1 MIQSI
6 YRSLGQS
13 FSAEAS
19 PLEFTQPHLI
29 GFNTPLADSLGL
41 SLSAP
46 PEKVFSGQTL
56 LPGSDP
62 IAQAYAG
69 HQFGN
74 FVPQLGDGRAM
85 LLGEIRLPDGSLRDI
100 QLKGAGPTRFSR
112 RGDGRAAL
120 GPVLREYLVSEALH
134 ALSIPT
140 TRALAAVATGDLVFR
155 ETPLPGAILTR
166 IAKSHIRIGTFEYF
180 AARGD
185 TNSLAT
191 LADHVIERHHPH
203 CAQHQGPDRYLALLE
218 AVCARQALLIADWM
232 RIGFIHGVMN
242 TDNMTVSGE
251 TLDFGPCAFL
261 DEYHPKKTFS
271 YIDTNGRYAFSN
283 QPSIAQWN
291 LSRFAECLLPLCSKN
306 PADAVPAATRS
317 LDAFTKTYQSAS
329 QTHRDSKLGLPAGH
343 PNAAPLFT
351 RLLELMHQNGADF
364 TRTFHALTQEASPPP
379 SEETPGDKDSLLS
392 EIGDTPESQQWHRD
406 WKAAVQSEPVSA
418 AERHAA
424 MRLANP
430 FIIPRNHLIE
440 SVIRSA
446 EDLGDFAPFHR
457 LHAALQTP
465 FAVDEKTAP
474 FASAPSPDQRVRNTF
489 CGT

>member
-1 MIQSI
+1 LVQNV
-6 YRSLGQS
+6 YQSLGPN

-19 PLEFTQPHLI
+19 AVRFPNASIIAL
-29 GFNTPLADSLGL
+29 NTDLLTHLGL
-41 SLSAP
+41 TLTAH
-46 PEKVFSGQTL
+46 PEQIFSGQIL
-56 LPGSDP
+56 LPGSRP

-85 LLGEIRLPDGSLRDI
+85 LLGEIGCPDGALRDI
-100 QLKGAGPTRFSR
+100 HLKGAGPTQFSR

-134 ALSIPT
+134 ALGLPT
-140 TRALAAVATGDLVFR
+140 TRALAAVASGDRIHR

-185 TNSLAT
+185 TTSLAA
-191 LADHVIERHHPH
+191 LANHVIDRHHPE
-203 CAQHQGPDRYLALLE
+203 CAQHQGAERYLALLE
-218 AVCARQALLIADWM
+218 AVCHHQALLISEWM

-261 DEYHPKKTFS
+261 DEYHPRKTFS
-271 YIDTNGRYAFSN
+271 YIDSSGRYAFAN
-283 QPSIAQWN
+283 QPSIALWN
-291 LSRFAECLLPLCSKN
+291 LTRFAECLLPLCNEN
-306 PADAVPAATRS
+306 PAEAVPAATHS
-317 LDAFTKTYQSAS
+317 LEIFGKTYQSAS
-329 QTHRDSKLGLPAGH
+329 QNHHRSKLGLLTQQPEDDS
-343 PNAAPLFT
+343 LFT
-351 RLLELMHQNGADF
+351 RLLELMQKNGADF
-364 TRTFHALTQEASPPP
+364 TRTFHALTQDACGSPDHKTGRGESAFLGELCDTSESRQWQQDWKNRLQSESSDP
-379 SEETPGDKDSLLS
+379 SE
-392 EIGDTPESQQWHRD
+392 
-406 WKAAVQSEPVSA
+406 
-418 AERHAA
+418 RHST
-424 MRLANP
+424 MRRANP

-440 SVIRSA
+440 RVIRSA
-446 EDLGDFAPFHR
+446 EDLGDFTPFHQ

-465 FAVDEKTAP
+465 FSEDEVTIPFSAAP
-474 FASAPSPDQRVRNTF
+474 TPDQRIRNTF

>member
-6 YRSLGQS
+6 YRSLGQN
-13 FSAEAS
+13 FSAEAT
-19 PLEFTQPHLI
+19 PLEFAQPHVI
-29 GFNTPLADSLGL
+29 GFNAPLAESLGL

-46 PEKVFSGQTL
+46 PEQIFSGQTL
-56 LPGSDP
+56 LPGSAP

-85 LLGEIRLPDGSLRDI
+85 LLGEIRLADESLRDV

-134 ALSIPT
+134 ALNIPT

-185 TNSLAT
+185 IDSLAT
-191 LADHVIERHHPH
+191 LAEHVIERHHPD

-218 AVCARQALLIADWM
+218 AVCTRQALLIADWM

-291 LSRFAECLLPLCSKN
+291 LTRFAECLLPLCSKN

-317 LDAFTKTYQSAS
+317 LDAFNKTYQSVS
-329 QTHRDSKLGLPAGH
+329 QTHRHSKLGLPTGH
-343 PNAAPLFT
+343 PNADQLFT
-351 RLLELMHQNGADF
+351 RLLELMQHNGADF
-364 TRTFHALTQEASPPP
+364 TQTFHALTQEASPFPTQ
-379 SEETPGDKDSLLS
+379 ETPCDGPSLLS
-392 EIGDTPESQQWHRD
+392 EIGNAPESQQWHRD
-406 WKAAVQSEPVSA
+406 WKAAVQSEPASA
-418 AERHAA
+418 AERHTA
-424 MRLANP
+424 MRRANP
-430 FIIPRNHLIE
+430 VIIPRNHLIE

-457 LHAALQTP
+457 LHSALQTP
-465 FAVDEKTAP
+465 FTVDEKTAP
-474 FASAPSPDQRVRNTF
+474 FASAPSLDQRVRNTF